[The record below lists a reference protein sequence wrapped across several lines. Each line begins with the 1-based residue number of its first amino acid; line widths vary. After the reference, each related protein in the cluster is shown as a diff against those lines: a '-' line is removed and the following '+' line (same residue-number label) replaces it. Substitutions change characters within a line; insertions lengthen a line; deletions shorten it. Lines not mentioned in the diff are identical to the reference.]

1 MVFNVLKKKQR
12 TSVARTAFQFQYL
25 DLMLEIIGS
34 LCPLFPVRGES
45 TSHVSVFTHFFK
57 NFFFNQGRD
66 FLALVHAELF

>member
-1 MVFNVLKKKQR
+1 MVSIDAVIMVFNVLKKKQR

-45 TSHVSVFTHFFK
+45 TSHVSVLLIFSKTSFSIK
-57 NFFFNQGRD
+57 EGIS
-66 FLALVHAELF
+66 